1 VAHIAEAVAADH
13 LGFGRGIHHC
23 VGAPLARREARV
35 AVDALLDAS
44 TRLALDPMSPPR
56 YVNSCFVRRHDALD
70 IDFKEFLKELLS
82 RLGLLGNCLDFF
94 FREVQP
100 ILGV

>member
-1 VAHIAEAVAADH
+1 MWSSANRDPAHLDDPDALRLDREHPRDH

-44 TRLALDPMSPPR
+44 THVALDPESPPR
-56 YVNSCFVRRHDALD
+56 YVNSCFVRRHDALAVT
-70 IDFKEFLKELLS
+70 LH
-82 RLGLLGNCLDFF
+82 
-94 FREVQP
+94 
-100 ILGV
+100 